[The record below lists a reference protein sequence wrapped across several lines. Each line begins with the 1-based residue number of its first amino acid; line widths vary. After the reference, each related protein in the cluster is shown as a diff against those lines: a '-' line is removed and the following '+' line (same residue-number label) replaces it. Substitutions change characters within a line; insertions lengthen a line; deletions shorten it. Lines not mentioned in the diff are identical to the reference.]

1 MKNKKYLLTII
12 ILGILLSLTVLCSTT
27 AAKKTAAPAPAANTE
42 TVPVTNDPAGYF
54 KDAGN
59 LNKITDIINIIQQR
73 FVGKKSPSKQELYE
87 AAMTGI
93 VNGLD
98 DPYSEYLTK
107 KDLESFTEDLDG
119 EYVGVGMSIDKRK
132 DAPLVVVSPF
142 IGSPA
147 AKAGIKIGDKII
159 KIDGKDI
166 LPLNANETVNMLKG
180 KQGTKVEVE
189 IVREGKK
196 DPFKVTLIRDNI
208 KLEMVESR
216 MLENK
221 IGYVSLL
228 KFGNHTGEEI
238 RKHVEDLQ
246 TQGMKGLIL
255 DLRSN
260 PGGSLKE
267 AQDISSLF
275 ITQDMVVYLKY
286 KNGQE
291 TKYNRTMKNL
301 GNFPM
306 IVLVNG
312 GSASASEIVTGA
324 LKDYKRATIIG
335 QKTFGKGIVQ
345 EVMPLNDGDALKLT
359 IAQYF
364 TPNGNYIHEK
374 GIEPDIKVDM
384 EEVLS
389 IKGYANDSE
398 EAKQNRMKE
407 IRTYLE
413 KEKGKEET
421 DKIISA
427 GDVQLQRAIEEMDK
441 KIK

>member
-1 MKNKKYLLTII
+1 MKNKKYVLLTTIMV
-12 ILGILLSLTVLCSTT
+12 ILLSLPVLCSTT
-27 AAKKTAAPAPAANTE
+27 AAKKTTAKTNNANQQQE
-42 TVPVTNDPAGYF
+42 AVSEPAGYF
-54 KDAGN
+54 KDSGN
-59 LNKITDIINIIQQR
+59 LNKITNIINIIQQK
-73 FVGKKSPSKQELYE
+73 FVGKKNPTKQELYE
-87 AAMTGI
+87 YAMTGI

-119 EYVGVGMSIDKRK
+119 EYVGVGMSIDKKK

-147 AKAGIKIGDKII
+147 AKAGIKIGDKVVKVDKTDII
-159 KIDGKDI
+159 
-166 LPLNANETVNMLKG
+166 PLNATETVNLLKG

-189 IVREGKK
+189 VVREGVKN
-196 DPFKVTLIRDNI
+196 PFTVAIIRDTI
-208 KLEMVESR
+208 KLEMVESK
-216 MLENK
+216 MLENQ

-228 KFGNHTGEEI
+228 KFGNHTGAELKKHIEE
-238 RKHVEDLQ
+238 LQ
-246 TQGMKGLIL
+246 AQGMKGLIL
-255 DLRSN
+255 DLRTN

-275 ITQDMVVYLKY
+275 INQDLVVYLKY

-291 TKYNRTMKNL
+291 TRYNRTMPNL
-301 GNFPM
+301 GNFPL

-324 LKDYKRATIIG
+324 IKDYKRGTIIG

-345 EVMPLNDGDALKLT
+345 EVMPLEGGDAIKLT
-359 IAQYF
+359 VAQYF

-384 EEVLS
+384 EEVLA
-389 IKGYANDSE
+389 IKGYANDGE
-398 EAKQNRMKE
+398 EARENRMKE

-421 DKIISA
+421 DKIIAA
-427 GDVQLQRAIEEMDK
+427 GDVQLKRAVEEMEK

>member
-1 MKNKKYLLTII
+1 MKNKKYVLLTAIMA
-12 ILGILLSLTVLCSTT
+12 ILLSLPILCSTA
-27 AAKKTAAPAPAANTE
+27 AAKKTDTKTDNTTQQQTAVSE
-42 TVPVTNDPAGYF
+42 PAGYF
-54 KDAGN
+54 KDSGN
-59 LNKITDIINIIQQR
+59 LNKITNMINIIQQK
-73 FVGKKSPSKQELYE
+73 FVGKKNPTKQELYE
-87 AAMTGI
+87 YAMTGM

-119 EYVGVGMSIDKRK
+119 EYVGVGMSIDKKK

-142 IGSPA
+142 VGSPA
-147 AKAGIKIGDKII
+147 AKAGMKIGDKVTKVDKTDII
-159 KIDGKDI
+159 
-166 LPLNANETVNMLKG
+166 PLNATETVNLLKG
-180 KQGTKVEVE
+180 KQGTKVDVEV
-189 IVREGKK
+189 VREGVKN
-196 DPFKVTLIRDNI
+196 PFTVTIIRDTI
-208 KLEMVESR
+208 KLEMVESK
-216 MLENK
+216 MLPDQ

-228 KFGNHTGEEI
+228 KFGNHTGAELK
-238 RKHVEDLQ
+238 KHIEQLQ
-246 TQGMKGLIL
+246 AQGMKGLIL

-275 ITQDMVVYLKY
+275 LTQDLVVYLKY

-291 TKYNRTMKNL
+291 TRYNRTMPSL
-301 GNFPM
+301 GNFPL
-306 IVLVNG
+306 IILVNG

-324 LKDYKRATIIG
+324 IKDYKRGTIIG

-345 EVMPLNDGDALKLT
+345 EVIPLEGGDAIKLT
-359 IAQYF
+359 VAQYF

-398 EAKQNRMKE
+398 EARENRMKE

-427 GDVQLQRAIEEMDK
+427 GDVQLKRATEEMEK

>member
-1 MKNKKYLLTII
+1 MKNKKYVLLTAIMA
-12 ILGILLSLTVLCSTT
+12 ILLSLPILCSTT
-27 AAKKTAAPAPAANTE
+27 AAKKTDTKTDNTTQQQTAVSE
-42 TVPVTNDPAGYF
+42 PAGYF
-54 KDAGN
+54 KDSGN
-59 LNKITDIINIIQQR
+59 LNKLTNMINIIQQK
-73 FVGKKSPSKQELYE
+73 FVGKKNPTKQELYE
-87 AAMTGI
+87 YAMTGL

-119 EYVGVGMSIDKRK
+119 EYVGVGMSIDKKK

-142 IGSPA
+142 VGSPA
-147 AKAGIKIGDKII
+147 AKAGMKIGDKVTKVDKTDII
-159 KIDGKDI
+159 
-166 LPLNANETVNMLKG
+166 PLNATETVNLLKG
-180 KQGTKVEVE
+180 KQGTKVDVEV
-189 IVREGKK
+189 VREGVKN
-196 DPFKVTLIRDNI
+196 PFTVTIIRDTI
-208 KLEMVESR
+208 KLEMVESK
-216 MLENK
+216 MLPDQ

-228 KFGNHTGEEI
+228 KFGNHTGAELK
-238 RKHVEDLQ
+238 KHIEQLQ
-246 TQGMKGLIL
+246 AQGMKGLIL

-275 ITQDMVVYLKY
+275 LTQDLVVYLKY

-291 TKYNRTMKNL
+291 TRYNRTMPSI
-301 GNFPM
+301 GNFPL
-306 IVLVNG
+306 IILVNG

-324 LKDYKRATIIG
+324 IKDYKRGTIIG

-345 EVMPLNDGDALKLT
+345 EVIPLEGGDAIKLT
-359 IAQYF
+359 VAQYF

-398 EAKQNRMKE
+398 EARENRMKE

-427 GDVQLQRAIEEMDK
+427 GDVQLKRATEEMEK

>member
-27 AAKKTAAPAPAANTE
+27 AAKKTAAPAPAPAPVE
-42 TVPVTNDPAGYF
+42 TPAVNDPAGYF

-107 KDLESFTEDLDG
+107 KDLENFTEDLDG

-216 MLENK
+216 MLESK

-267 AQDISSLF
+267 SQDISSLF
-275 ITQDMVVYLKY
+275 ITQDLVVYLKY

-427 GDVQLQRAIEEMDK
+427 GDVQLKRAIEEMDK

>member
-1 MKNKKYLLTII
+1 MKNKKYVLLTAIMA
-12 ILGILLSLTVLCSTT
+12 ILLSLPILCSTT
-27 AAKKTAAPAPAANTE
+27 AAKKTDTKTDNTTQQQTAVSE
-42 TVPVTNDPAGYF
+42 PAGYF
-54 KDAGN
+54 KDSGN
-59 LNKITDIINIIQQR
+59 LNKLTNMINIIQQK
-73 FVGKKSPSKQELYE
+73 FVGKKNPTKQELYE
-87 AAMTGI
+87 YAMTGL

-119 EYVGVGMSIDKRK
+119 EYVGVGMSIDKKK

-142 IGSPA
+142 VVSPA
-147 AKAGIKIGDKII
+147 AKAGMKIGDKVTKVDKTDII
-159 KIDGKDI
+159 
-166 LPLNANETVNMLKG
+166 PLNATETVNLLKG
-180 KQGTKVEVE
+180 KQGTKVDVEV
-189 IVREGKK
+189 VREGVKN
-196 DPFKVTLIRDNI
+196 PFTVTIIRDTI
-208 KLEMVESR
+208 KLEMVESK
-216 MLENK
+216 MLPDQ
-221 IGYVSLL
+221 IGYASLL
-228 KFGNHTGEEI
+228 KFGNHTGAELK
-238 RKHVEDLQ
+238 KHIEQLQ
-246 TQGMKGLIL
+246 AQGMKGLIL

-275 ITQDMVVYLKY
+275 LTQDLVVYLKY

-291 TKYNRTMKNL
+291 TRYNRTMPSL
-301 GNFPM
+301 GNFPL
-306 IVLVNG
+306 IILVNG

-324 LKDYKRATIIG
+324 IKDYKRGTIIG

-345 EVMPLNDGDALKLT
+345 EVIPLEGGDAIKLT
-359 IAQYF
+359 VAQYF

-398 EAKQNRMKE
+398 EARENRMKE

-427 GDVQLQRAIEEMDK
+427 GDVQLKRATEEMEK

>member
-1 MKNKKYLLTII
+1 MKNKKYVLLTAIMA
-12 ILGILLSLTVLCSTT
+12 ILLSLPILCSTT
-27 AAKKTAAPAPAANTE
+27 AAKKTDTKTDNTTQQQTAVSE
-42 TVPVTNDPAGYF
+42 PAGYF
-54 KDAGN
+54 KDSGN
-59 LNKITDIINIIQQR
+59 LNKLTNMINIIQQK
-73 FVGKKSPSKQELYE
+73 FVGKKNPTKQELYE
-87 AAMTGI
+87 YAMTGL

-119 EYVGVGMSIDKRK
+119 EYVGVGKSIDKKK

-142 IGSPA
+142 VGSPA
-147 AKAGIKIGDKII
+147 AKAGMKIGDKVTKVDKTDII
-159 KIDGKDI
+159 
-166 LPLNANETVNMLKG
+166 PLNATETVNLLKG
-180 KQGTKVEVE
+180 KQGTKVDVEV
-189 IVREGKK
+189 VREGVKN
-196 DPFKVTLIRDNI
+196 PFTVTIVRDTI
-208 KLEMVESR
+208 KLEMVESK
-216 MLENK
+216 MLQDQ

-228 KFGNHTGEEI
+228 KFGNHTGAELK
-238 RKHVEDLQ
+238 KHIEQLQ
-246 TQGMKGLIL
+246 AQGMKGLIL

-275 ITQDMVVYLKY
+275 ITQDLVVYLKY

-291 TKYNRTMKNL
+291 TRYNRTMPNL
-301 GNFPM
+301 GNFPL

-324 LKDYKRATIIG
+324 IKDYKRGTVIG

-345 EVMPLNDGDALKLT
+345 EVIPLEGGDAIKLT
-359 IAQYF
+359 VAQYF

-398 EAKQNRMKE
+398 EARQNRMKE

-427 GDVQLQRAIEEMDK
+427 GDVQLLRATEEMEK

>member
-1 MKNKKYLLTII
+1 
-12 ILGILLSLTVLCSTT
+12 
-27 AAKKTAAPAPAANTE
+27 
-42 TVPVTNDPAGYF
+42 
-54 KDAGN
+54 
-59 LNKITDIINIIQQR
+59 
-73 FVGKKSPSKQELYE
+73 
-87 AAMTGI
+87 
-93 VNGLD
+93 
-98 DPYSEYLTK
+98 
-107 KDLESFTEDLDG
+107 
-119 EYVGVGMSIDKRK
+119 MSIDKKK

-142 IGSPA
+142 VGSPA
-147 AKAGIKIGDKII
+147 AKAGMKIGDKVTKVDKTDII
-159 KIDGKDI
+159 
-166 LPLNANETVNMLKG
+166 PLNATETVNLLKG
-180 KQGTKVEVE
+180 KQGTKVDVEV
-189 IVREGKK
+189 VREGVKN
-196 DPFKVTLIRDNI
+196 PFTVTIIRDTI
-208 KLEMVESR
+208 KLEMVESK
-216 MLENK
+216 MLPDQ
-221 IGYVSLL
+221 IGYASLL
-228 KFGNHTGEEI
+228 KFGNHTGAELK
-238 RKHVEDLQ
+238 KHIEQLQ
-246 TQGMKGLIL
+246 AQGMKGLIL

-275 ITQDMVVYLKY
+275 LTQDLVVYLKY

-291 TKYNRTMKNL
+291 TRYNRTMPSL
-301 GNFPM
+301 GNFPL
-306 IVLVNG
+306 IILVNG

-324 LKDYKRATIIG
+324 IKDYKRGTIIG

-345 EVMPLNDGDALKLT
+345 EVIPLEGGDAIKLT
-359 IAQYF
+359 VAQYF

-398 EAKQNRMKE
+398 EARENRMKE

-427 GDVQLQRAIEEMDK
+427 GDVQLKRATEEMEK

>member
-1 MKNKKYLLTII
+1 MKNKKYVLLTAIMV
-12 ILGILLSLTVLCSTT
+12 ILLSLPILCSTT
-27 AAKKTAAPAPAANTE
+27 AAKKTDNKTDNTNQQQTAVSE
-42 TVPVTNDPAGYF
+42 PAGYF
-54 KDAGN
+54 KDSGN
-59 LNKITDIINIIQQR
+59 LNKLTNMINIIQQK
-73 FVGKKSPSKQELYE
+73 FVGKKNPTKQELYE
-87 AAMTGI
+87 YAMTGL

-119 EYVGVGMSIDKRK
+119 EYVGVGMSIDKKK

-142 IGSPA
+142 VGSPA
-147 AKAGIKIGDKII
+147 AKAGMKIGDKVTKVDKTDII
-159 KIDGKDI
+159 
-166 LPLNANETVNMLKG
+166 PLNATETVNLLKG
-180 KQGTKVEVE
+180 KQGTKVDVEV
-189 IVREGKK
+189 VREGVKN
-196 DPFKVTLIRDNI
+196 PFTVTIIRDTI
-208 KLEMVESR
+208 KLEMVESK
-216 MLENK
+216 MLPDQ
-221 IGYVSLL
+221 IGYASLL
-228 KFGNHTGEEI
+228 KFGNHTGAELK
-238 RKHVEDLQ
+238 KHIEQLQ
-246 TQGMKGLIL
+246 AQGMKGLIL

-275 ITQDMVVYLKY
+275 LTQDLVVYLKY

-291 TKYNRTMKNL
+291 TRYNRTMPSL
-301 GNFPM
+301 GNFPL
-306 IVLVNG
+306 IILVNG

-324 LKDYKRATIIG
+324 IKDYKRGTIIG

-345 EVMPLNDGDALKLT
+345 EVIPLEGGDAIKLT
-359 IAQYF
+359 VAQYF

-398 EAKQNRMKE
+398 EARENRMKE

-427 GDVQLQRAIEEMDK
+427 GDVQLKRATEEMEK

>member
-1 MKNKKYLLTII
+1 MKNKKYVLLTAIMA
-12 ILGILLSLTVLCSTT
+12 ILLSLPILCSTT
-27 AAKKTAAPAPAANTE
+27 AAKKTDTKTDNTTQQQTAVSE
-42 TVPVTNDPAGYF
+42 PAGYF
-54 KDAGN
+54 KDSGN
-59 LNKITDIINIIQQR
+59 LNKLTNMINIIQQK
-73 FVGKKSPSKQELYE
+73 FVGKKNPTKQELYE
-87 AAMTGI
+87 YAMTGL

-119 EYVGVGMSIDKRK
+119 EYVGVGMSIDKKK

-142 IGSPA
+142 VGSPA
-147 AKAGIKIGDKII
+147 AKAGMKIGDKVTKVDKTDII
-159 KIDGKDI
+159 
-166 LPLNANETVNMLKG
+166 PLNATETVNLLKG
-180 KQGTKVEVE
+180 KQGTKVDVEV
-189 IVREGKK
+189 VREGVKN
-196 DPFKVTLIRDNI
+196 PFTVTIIRDTI
-208 KLEMVESR
+208 KLEMVESK
-216 MLENK
+216 MLPDQ

-228 KFGNHTGEEI
+228 KFGNHTGAELK
-238 RKHVEDLQ
+238 KHIEQLQ
-246 TQGMKGLIL
+246 AQGMKGLIL

-275 ITQDMVVYLKY
+275 LTQDLVVYLKY

-291 TKYNRTMKNL
+291 TRYNRTMPSL
-301 GNFPM
+301 GNFPL
-306 IVLVNG
+306 IILVNG

-324 LKDYKRATIIG
+324 IKDYKRGTIIG

-345 EVMPLNDGDALKLT
+345 EVIPLEGGDAIKLT
-359 IAQYF
+359 VAQYF

-398 EAKQNRMKE
+398 EARQNRMKE

-427 GDVQLQRAIEEMDK
+427 GDVQLKRATEEMEK

>member
-107 KDLESFTEDLDG
+107 KDFESFTEDLDG

-132 DAPLVVVSPF
+132 DALLVVVSSF
-142 IGSPA
+142 VGSLA

>member
-1 MKNKKYLLTII
+1 MKNKKYVLLTAIMV
-12 ILGILLSLTVLCSTT
+12 ILLSLPILCSTT
-27 AAKKTAAPAPAANTE
+27 AAKKTTAKTDNTTQQQT
-42 TVPVTNDPAGYF
+42 TVSEPAGYF
-54 KDAGN
+54 KDSAN
-59 LNKITDIINIIQQR
+59 LNKITNIINIVQQK
-73 FVGKKSPSKQELYE
+73 FVGKKNPTKQELYE
-87 AAMTGI
+87 YAMAGI

-107 KDLESFTEDLDG
+107 KDLETFTEDLDG
-119 EYVGVGMSIDKRK
+119 EYVGVGMSIDKKK

-142 IGSPA
+142 VGSPA
-147 AKAGIKIGDKII
+147 AKAGIKIGDKVVKVDKTDII
-159 KIDGKDI
+159 
-166 LPLNANETVNMLKG
+166 PLNATETVNLLKG

-189 IVREGKK
+189 VIREGVKN
-196 DPFKVTLIRDNI
+196 PFTVAITRDTI
-208 KLEMVESR
+208 KLEMVESK
-216 MLENK
+216 MLQDQ
-221 IGYVSLL
+221 IGYLSLL
-228 KFGNHTGEEI
+228 KFGNHTGAELK
-238 RKHVEDLQ
+238 KHMEQLQ
-246 TQGMKGLIL
+246 AQGMKGLIL

-275 ITQDMVVYLKY
+275 INQDLVVYLKY

-291 TKYNRTMKNL
+291 TRYNRTMPNL
-301 GNFPM
+301 GNFPL

-324 LKDYKRATIIG
+324 IKDYKRGTIIG

-345 EVMPLNDGDALKLT
+345 EVMPLEGGDAIKLT
-359 IAQYF
+359 VAQYF

-398 EAKQNRMKE
+398 EARQNRMKE

-421 DKIISA
+421 DKIIEA
-427 GDVQLQRAIEEMDK
+427 GDVQLKRAIEEMEK

>member
-1 MKNKKYLLTII
+1 MKNKKYVLLTAIMA
-12 ILGILLSLTVLCSTT
+12 ILLSLPILCSTT
-27 AAKKTAAPAPAANTE
+27 AAKKTDTKTDNTTQQQTAVSE
-42 TVPVTNDPAGYF
+42 PAGYF
-54 KDAGN
+54 KDSGN
-59 LNKITDIINIIQQR
+59 LNKLTNMINIIQQK
-73 FVGKKSPSKQELYE
+73 FVGKKNPTKQELYE
-87 AAMTGI
+87 YAMTGL

-119 EYVGVGMSIDKRK
+119 EYVGVGMSIDKKK

-142 IGSPA
+142 VGSPA
-147 AKAGIKIGDKII
+147 AKAGMKIGDKVTKVDKTDII
-159 KIDGKDI
+159 
-166 LPLNANETVNMLKG
+166 PLNATETVNLLKG
-180 KQGTKVEVE
+180 KQGTKVDVEV
-189 IVREGKK
+189 VREGVKN
-196 DPFKVTLIRDNI
+196 PFTVTIIRDTI
-208 KLEMVESR
+208 KLEMVESK
-216 MLENK
+216 MLPDQ

-228 KFGNHTGEEI
+228 KFGNHTGAELK
-238 RKHVEDLQ
+238 KHIEQLQ
-246 TQGMKGLIL
+246 AQGMKGLIL

-275 ITQDMVVYLKY
+275 LTQDLVVYLKY

-291 TKYNRTMKNL
+291 TRYNRTMPSL
-301 GNFPM
+301 GNFPL
-306 IVLVNG
+306 IILVNG

-324 LKDYKRATIIG
+324 IKDYKRGTIIG

-345 EVMPLNDGDALKLT
+345 EVIPLEGGDAIKLT
-359 IAQYF
+359 VAQYF

-398 EAKQNRMKE
+398 EARENRMKE
-407 IRTYLE
+407 IRKYLE
-413 KEKGKEET
+413 KEIGKEET

-427 GDVQLQRAIEEMDK
+427 GDVQLKRATEEMEK

>member
-1 MKNKKYLLTII
+1 MKNKKYLFTII
-12 ILGILLSLTVLCSTT
+12 ILGILLSLTVFCSV
-27 AAKKTAAPAPAANTE
+27 AAKKTATPAPVTPAAE
-42 TVPVTNDPAGYF
+42 VTNDPAGYF

-73 FVGKKSPSKQELYE
+73 FVGKKNPTKQELYE

-132 DAPLVVVSPF
+132 DAPLIVISPF
-142 IGSPA
+142 VGSPA

-159 KIDGKDI
+159 KIDNKDI
-166 LPLNANETVNMLKG
+166 IPLNATETVNMLKG

-189 IVREGKK
+189 IIREGKK
-196 DPFKVTLIRDNI
+196 DPLKVTLIRDNI

-216 MLENK
+216 MLPDK

-228 KFGNHTGEEI
+228 KFGNHTGEEL
-238 RKHVEDLQ
+238 RKHIVDLQ
-246 TQGMKGLIL
+246 AQGMKGLIL

-267 AQDISSLF
+267 SQDISSLF
-275 ITQDMVVYLKY
+275 ITQDLVVYLKY

-291 TKYNRTMKNL
+291 TRYNRTLKNL
-301 GNFPM
+301 GDFPL

-407 IRTYLE
+407 IGTYLE
-413 KEKGKEET
+413 KEKGKEEA
-421 DKIISA
+421 DKIIAA
-427 GDVQLQRAIEEMDK
+427 GDVQLKRAVEEMEK

>member
-1 MKNKKYLLTII
+1 MKNKKYVLLTAIMA
-12 ILGILLSLTVLCSTT
+12 ILLSLPILCSTT
-27 AAKKTAAPAPAANTE
+27 AAKKTDTKTDNTTQQQTAVSE
-42 TVPVTNDPAGYF
+42 PAGYF
-54 KDAGN
+54 KDSGN
-59 LNKITDIINIIQQR
+59 LNKITNMINIIQQK
-73 FVGKKSPSKQELYE
+73 FVGKKNPTKQELYE
-87 AAMTGI
+87 YAMTGL

-119 EYVGVGMSIDKRK
+119 EYVGVGMSIDKKK

-142 IGSPA
+142 VGSPA
-147 AKAGIKIGDKII
+147 AKAGMKIGDKVTKVDKTDII
-159 KIDGKDI
+159 
-166 LPLNANETVNMLKG
+166 PLNATETVNLLKG
-180 KQGTKVEVE
+180 KQGTKVDVEV
-189 IVREGKK
+189 VREGVKN
-196 DPFKVTLIRDNI
+196 PFTVTIIRDTI
-208 KLEMVESR
+208 KLEMVESK
-216 MLENK
+216 MLPDQ

-228 KFGNHTGEEI
+228 KFGNHTGAELK
-238 RKHVEDLQ
+238 KHIEQLQ
-246 TQGMKGLIL
+246 AQGMKGLIL

-275 ITQDMVVYLKY
+275 LTQDLVVYLKY

-291 TKYNRTMKNL
+291 TRYNRTMPSL
-301 GNFPM
+301 GNFPL
-306 IVLVNG
+306 IILVNG

-324 LKDYKRATIIG
+324 IKDYKRGTIIG

-345 EVMPLNDGDALKLT
+345 EVIPLEAGDAIKLT
-359 IAQYF
+359 VAQYF

-398 EAKQNRMKE
+398 EARQNRMKE

-427 GDVQLQRAIEEMDK
+427 GDVQLKRATEEMEK

>member
-427 GDVQLQRAIEEMDK
+427 GDVQLKRAIEEMDK

>member
-1 MKNKKYLLTII
+1 MKNKKYVLLTAIMA
-12 ILGILLSLTVLCSTT
+12 ILLSLPILCSTT
-27 AAKKTAAPAPAANTE
+27 AAKKTDTKTDNTTQQQTAVSE
-42 TVPVTNDPAGYF
+42 PAGYF
-54 KDAGN
+54 KDSGN
-59 LNKITDIINIIQQR
+59 LNKLTNMINIIQQK
-73 FVGKKSPSKQELYE
+73 FVGKKNPTKQELYE
-87 AAMTGI
+87 YAMTGL

-119 EYVGVGMSIDKRK
+119 EYVGVGMSIDKKK

-142 IGSPA
+142 VGSPA
-147 AKAGIKIGDKII
+147 AKAGMKIGDKVTKVDKTDII
-159 KIDGKDI
+159 
-166 LPLNANETVNMLKG
+166 PLNATETVNLLKG
-180 KQGTKVEVE
+180 KQGTKVDVEV
-189 IVREGKK
+189 VREGVKN
-196 DPFKVTLIRDNI
+196 PFTVTIIRDTI
-208 KLEMVESR
+208 KLEMVESK
-216 MLENK
+216 MLPDQ

-228 KFGNHTGEEI
+228 KFGNHTGAELK
-238 RKHVEDLQ
+238 KHIEQLQ
-246 TQGMKGLIL
+246 AQGMKGLIL

-275 ITQDMVVYLKY
+275 LTQDLVVYLKY

-291 TKYNRTMKNL
+291 TRYNRTMPSL
-301 GNFPM
+301 GNFPL
-306 IVLVNG
+306 IILVNG

-324 LKDYKRATIIG
+324 IKDYKRGTIIG

-345 EVMPLNDGDALKLT
+345 EVIPLEAGDAIKLT
-359 IAQYF
+359 VAQYF

-398 EAKQNRMKE
+398 EARQNRMKE

-427 GDVQLQRAIEEMDK
+427 GDVQLKRATEEMEK

>member
-1 MKNKKYLLTII
+1 MKNKKYVLLTAIMA
-12 ILGILLSLTVLCSTT
+12 ILLSLPILCSTT
-27 AAKKTAAPAPAANTE
+27 AAKKTDTKTDNTTQQQTAVSE
-42 TVPVTNDPAGYF
+42 PAGYF
-54 KDAGN
+54 KDSGN
-59 LNKITDIINIIQQR
+59 LNKLTNMINIIQQK
-73 FVGKKSPSKQELYE
+73 FVGKKNPTKQELYE
-87 AAMTGI
+87 YAMTGL

-119 EYVGVGMSIDKRK
+119 EYVGVGMSIDKKK

-142 IGSPA
+142 VGSPA
-147 AKAGIKIGDKII
+147 AKAGMKIGDKVTKVDKTDII
-159 KIDGKDI
+159 
-166 LPLNANETVNMLKG
+166 PLNATETVNLLKG
-180 KQGTKVEVE
+180 KQGTKVDVEV
-189 IVREGKK
+189 VREGVKN
-196 DPFKVTLIRDNI
+196 PFTVTIIRDTI
-208 KLEMVESR
+208 KLEMVESK
-216 MLENK
+216 MLQNQ

-228 KFGNHTGEEI
+228 KFGNHTGAELK
-238 RKHVEDLQ
+238 KHIEQLQ
-246 TQGMKGLIL
+246 AQGMKGLIL

-275 ITQDMVVYLKY
+275 ITQDLVVYLKY

-291 TKYNRTMKNL
+291 TRYNRTMPSL
-301 GNFPM
+301 GNFPL
-306 IVLVNG
+306 IILVNG

-324 LKDYKRATIIG
+324 IKDYKRGTVIG

-345 EVMPLNDGDALKLT
+345 EVIPLEAGDAIKLT
-359 IAQYF
+359 VAQYF

-398 EAKQNRMKE
+398 EARQNRMKE

-427 GDVQLQRAIEEMDK
+427 GDVQLKRATEEMEK

>member
-1 MKNKKYLLTII
+1 MKNKKYVLLTAIMV
-12 ILGILLSLTVLCSTT
+12 ILLSLPILCSTT
-27 AAKKTAAPAPAANTE
+27 AAKKTDNKTDNTNQQQTAVSE
-42 TVPVTNDPAGYF
+42 PAGYF
-54 KDAGN
+54 KDSGN
-59 LNKITDIINIIQQR
+59 LNKITNMINIIQQK
-73 FVGKKSPSKQELYE
+73 FVGKKNPTKQELYE
-87 AAMTGI
+87 YAMTGM

-119 EYVGVGMSIDKRK
+119 EYVGVGMSIDKKK

-147 AKAGIKIGDKII
+147 AKAGIKIGDKVI
-159 KIDGKDI
+159 KVDKTDI
-166 LPLNANETVNMLKG
+166 LPLNATETVNLLKG

-189 IVREGKK
+189 VVREGVKN
-196 DPFKVTLIRDNI
+196 PFMVTIVRDTI
-208 KLEMVESR
+208 KLEMVESK
-216 MLENK
+216 MLQDQ

-228 KFGNHTGEEI
+228 KFGNHTGAELN
-238 RKHVEDLQ
+238 KHIEQLQ
-246 TQGMKGLIL
+246 AQGMKGLIL

-275 ITQDMVVYLKY
+275 ITQDLVVYLKY

-291 TKYNRTMKNL
+291 TRYNRTMPSL
-301 GNFPM
+301 GNFPL
-306 IVLVNG
+306 IILVNG

-324 LKDYKRATIIG
+324 IKDYKRGTIIG

-345 EVMPLNDGDALKLT
+345 EVIPLEGGDAIKLT
-359 IAQYF
+359 VAQYF

-398 EAKQNRMKE
+398 EARQNRMKE

-421 DKIISA
+421 DKIIAA
-427 GDVQLQRAIEEMDK
+427 GDVQLKRAVEEMEK

>member
-1 MKNKKYLLTII
+1 MKNKKYLFTII
-12 ILGILLSLTVLCSTT
+12 ILGILLSLTVFCSV
-27 AAKKTAAPAPAANTE
+27 AAKKTAVPAPVTPAAE
-42 TVPVTNDPAGYF
+42 VTNDPAGYF

-73 FVGKKSPSKQELYE
+73 FVGKKNPTKQELYE

-132 DAPLVVVSPF
+132 DAPLVVISPF
-142 IGSPA
+142 VGSPA

-159 KIDGKDI
+159 KIDNKDI
-166 LPLNANETVNMLKG
+166 IPLNATETVNMLKG

-196 DPFKVTLIRDNI
+196 DPLKVTLIRDNI

-216 MLENK
+216 MLPDK

-228 KFGNHTGEEI
+228 KFGNHTGEEL
-238 RKHVEDLQ
+238 RKHIVDLQ
-246 TQGMKGLIL
+246 AQGMKGLIL

-267 AQDISSLF
+267 SQDISSLF
-275 ITQDMVVYLKY
+275 ITQDLVVYLKY

-291 TKYNRTMKNL
+291 TRYNRTLKNL
-301 GNFPM
+301 GDFPL

-407 IRTYLE
+407 IGTYLE
-413 KEKGKEET
+413 KEKGKEEA
-421 DKIISA
+421 DKIIAA
-427 GDVQLQRAIEEMDK
+427 GDVQLKRAVEEMEK

>member
-1 MKNKKYLLTII
+1 MKNKKYVLLTAIMA
-12 ILGILLSLTVLCSTT
+12 ILLSLPILCSTT
-27 AAKKTAAPAPAANTE
+27 AAKKTDTKTDNTTQQQTAVSE
-42 TVPVTNDPAGYF
+42 PAGYF
-54 KDAGN
+54 KDSGN
-59 LNKITDIINIIQQR
+59 LNKLTNMINIIQQK
-73 FVGKKSPSKQELYE
+73 FVGKKNPTKQELYE
-87 AAMTGI
+87 YAMTGL

-119 EYVGVGMSIDKRK
+119 EYVGVGMSIDKKK

-142 IGSPA
+142 VGSPA
-147 AKAGIKIGDKII
+147 AKAGMKIGDKVTKVDKTDII
-159 KIDGKDI
+159 
-166 LPLNANETVNMLKG
+166 PLNATETVNLLKG
-180 KQGTKVEVE
+180 KQGTKVDVEV
-189 IVREGKK
+189 VREGVKN
-196 DPFKVTLIRDNI
+196 PFTVTIIRDTI
-208 KLEMVESR
+208 KLEMVESK
-216 MLENK
+216 MLPDQ
-221 IGYVSLL
+221 IVYVSLL
-228 KFGNHTGEEI
+228 KFGNHTGAELK
-238 RKHVEDLQ
+238 KHIEQLQ
-246 TQGMKGLIL
+246 AQGMKGLIL

-275 ITQDMVVYLKY
+275 ITQDLVVYLKY

-291 TKYNRTMKNL
+291 TRYNRTMPSL
-301 GNFPM
+301 GNFPL
-306 IVLVNG
+306 IILVNG

-324 LKDYKRATIIG
+324 IKDYKRGTIIG

-345 EVMPLNDGDALKLT
+345 EVIPLEGGDAIKLT
-359 IAQYF
+359 VAQYF

-398 EAKQNRMKE
+398 EARENRMKE

-427 GDVQLQRAIEEMDK
+427 GDVQLKRATEEMEK

>member
-1 MKNKKYLLTII
+1 MKNKKYVLLTAIMA
-12 ILGILLSLTVLCSTT
+12 ILLSLPILCSTT
-27 AAKKTAAPAPAANTE
+27 AAKKTDTKTDNTTQQQTAVSE
-42 TVPVTNDPAGYF
+42 PAGYF
-54 KDAGN
+54 KDSGN
-59 LNKITDIINIIQQR
+59 LNKLTNMINIIQQK
-73 FVGKKSPSKQELYE
+73 FVGKKNPTKQELYE
-87 AAMTGI
+87 YAMTGL

-119 EYVGVGMSIDKRK
+119 EYVGVGMSIDKKK

-142 IGSPA
+142 VGSPA
-147 AKAGIKIGDKII
+147 AKAGMKIGDKVTKVDKTDII
-159 KIDGKDI
+159 
-166 LPLNANETVNMLKG
+166 PLNATETVNLLKG
-180 KQGTKVEVE
+180 KQGTKVDVEV
-189 IVREGKK
+189 VREGVKN
-196 DPFKVTLIRDNI
+196 PFTVTIIRDTI
-208 KLEMVESR
+208 KLEMVESK
-216 MLENK
+216 MLPDQ
-221 IGYVSLL
+221 IGYASLL
-228 KFGNHTGEEI
+228 KFGNHTGAELK
-238 RKHVEDLQ
+238 KHIEQLQ
-246 TQGMKGLIL
+246 AQGMKGLIL

-275 ITQDMVVYLKY
+275 LTQDLVVYLKY

-291 TKYNRTMKNL
+291 TRYNRTMPSL
-301 GNFPM
+301 GNFPL
-306 IVLVNG
+306 IILVNG

-324 LKDYKRATIIG
+324 IKDYKRGTIIG

-345 EVMPLNDGDALKLT
+345 EVIPLEGGDAIKLT
-359 IAQYF
+359 VAQYF

-398 EAKQNRMKE
+398 EARENRMKE

-427 GDVQLQRAIEEMDK
+427 GDVQLKRATEEMEK

>member
-1 MKNKKYLLTII
+1 MKNKKYVLLTAIMA
-12 ILGILLSLTVLCSTT
+12 ILLSLPILCSTT
-27 AAKKTAAPAPAANTE
+27 AAKKTDTKTDNTTQQQTAVSE
-42 TVPVTNDPAGYF
+42 PAGYF
-54 KDAGN
+54 KDSGN
-59 LNKITDIINIIQQR
+59 LNKLTNMINIIQQK
-73 FVGKKSPSKQELYE
+73 FVGKKNPTKQELYE
-87 AAMTGI
+87 YAMTGL

-119 EYVGVGMSIDKRK
+119 EYVGVGMSIDKKK

-142 IGSPA
+142 VGSPA
-147 AKAGIKIGDKII
+147 AKAGMKIGDKVTKVDKTDII
-159 KIDGKDI
+159 
-166 LPLNANETVNMLKG
+166 PLNATETVNLLKG
-180 KQGTKVEVE
+180 KQEQKVDVEV
-189 IVREGKK
+189 VREGVKN
-196 DPFKVTLIRDNI
+196 PFTVTIIRDTI
-208 KLEMVESR
+208 KLEMVESK
-216 MLENK
+216 MLPDQ

-228 KFGNHTGEEI
+228 KFGNHTGAELK
-238 RKHVEDLQ
+238 KHIEQLQ
-246 TQGMKGLIL
+246 AQGMKGLIL

-275 ITQDMVVYLKY
+275 LTQDLVVYLKY

-291 TKYNRTMKNL
+291 TRYNRTMPSL
-301 GNFPM
+301 GNFPL
-306 IVLVNG
+306 IILVNG

-324 LKDYKRATIIG
+324 IKDYKRGTIIG

-345 EVMPLNDGDALKLT
+345 EVIPLEGGDAIKLT
-359 IAQYF
+359 VAQYF

-398 EAKQNRMKE
+398 EARENRMKE

-427 GDVQLQRAIEEMDK
+427 GDVQLKRATEEMEK

>member
-1 MKNKKYLLTII
+1 MKNKKYVLLTAIMA
-12 ILGILLSLTVLCSTT
+12 ILLSLPILCSTT
-27 AAKKTAAPAPAANTE
+27 AAKKTDTKTDNTTQQQTAVSE
-42 TVPVTNDPAGYF
+42 PAGYF
-54 KDAGN
+54 KDSGN
-59 LNKITDIINIIQQR
+59 LNKLTNMINIIQQK
-73 FVGKKSPSKQELYE
+73 FVGKKNPTKQELYE
-87 AAMTGI
+87 YAMTGL

-119 EYVGVGMSIDKRK
+119 EYVGVGMSIDKKK

-142 IGSPA
+142 VGSPA
-147 AKAGIKIGDKII
+147 AKAGMKIGDKVTKVDKTDII
-159 KIDGKDI
+159 
-166 LPLNANETVNMLKG
+166 PLNATETVNLLKG
-180 KQGTKVEVE
+180 KQGTKVDVEV
-189 IVREGKK
+189 VREGVKN
-196 DPFKVTLIRDNI
+196 PFTVTIIRDTI
-208 KLEMVESR
+208 KLEMVESK
-216 MLENK
+216 MLPDQ

-228 KFGNHTGEEI
+228 KFGNHTGAELK
-238 RKHVEDLQ
+238 KHIEQLQ
-246 TQGMKGLIL
+246 AQGMKGLIL

-275 ITQDMVVYLKY
+275 LTQDLVVYLKY

-291 TKYNRTMKNL
+291 TRYNRTMPSL
-301 GNFPM
+301 GNFPL
-306 IVLVNG
+306 IILVNG

-324 LKDYKRATIIG
+324 IKDYKRGTIIG

-345 EVMPLNDGDALKLT
+345 EVIPLEGGDAIKLT
-359 IAQYF
+359 VAQYF

-398 EAKQNRMKE
+398 EARENRMKE

-421 DKIISA
+421 DRIISA
-427 GDVQLQRAIEEMDK
+427 GDVQLKRATEEMEK

>member
-1 MKNKKYLLTII
+1 MKNKKYVLLTAIMA
-12 ILGILLSLTVLCSTT
+12 ILLSLPILCSTT
-27 AAKKTAAPAPAANTE
+27 AAKKTDTKTDNTTQQQTAVSE
-42 TVPVTNDPAGYF
+42 PAGYF
-54 KDAGN
+54 KDSGN
-59 LNKITDIINIIQQR
+59 LNKLTNMINIIQQK
-73 FVGKKSPSKQELYE
+73 FVGKKNPTKQELYE
-87 AAMTGI
+87 YAMTGL

-119 EYVGVGMSIDKRK
+119 EYVGVGMSIDKKK

-142 IGSPA
+142 VGSPA
-147 AKAGIKIGDKII
+147 AKAGMKIGDKVTKVDKTDII
-159 KIDGKDI
+159 
-166 LPLNANETVNMLKG
+166 PLNATETVNLLKG
-180 KQGTKVEVE
+180 KQGTKVDVEV
-189 IVREGKK
+189 VREGVKN
-196 DPFKVTLIRDNI
+196 PFTVTIIRDTI
-208 KLEMVESR
+208 KLEMVESK
-216 MLENK
+216 MLQNQ

-228 KFGNHTGEEI
+228 KFGNHTGAELK
-238 RKHVEDLQ
+238 KHIEQLQ
-246 TQGMKGLIL
+246 AQGMKGLIL

-275 ITQDMVVYLKY
+275 LTQDLVVYLKY

-291 TKYNRTMKNL
+291 TRYNRTMPSL
-301 GNFPM
+301 GNFPL
-306 IVLVNG
+306 IILVNG

-324 LKDYKRATIIG
+324 IKDYKRGTIIG

-345 EVMPLNDGDALKLT
+345 EVIPLEGGDAIKLT
-359 IAQYF
+359 VAQYF

-398 EAKQNRMKE
+398 EARENRMKE

-427 GDVQLQRAIEEMDK
+427 GDVQLKRATEEMEK

>member
-1 MKNKKYLLTII
+1 MKNKKYVLLTTIMV
-12 ILGILLSLTVLCSTT
+12 ILLSLPILCSTT
-27 AAKKTAAPAPAANTE
+27 AAKKTTAKTDNTTQQQT
-42 TVPVTNDPAGYF
+42 TVSEPAGYF
-54 KDAGN
+54 KDSAN
-59 LNKITDIINIIQQR
+59 LNKITNIINIVQQK
-73 FVGKKSPSKQELYE
+73 FVGKKNPTKQELYE
-87 AAMTGI
+87 YAMAGI

-107 KDLESFTEDLDG
+107 KDLETFTEDLDG
-119 EYVGVGMSIDKRK
+119 EYVGVGMSIDKKK

-142 IGSPA
+142 VGSPA
-147 AKAGIKIGDKII
+147 AKAGIKIGDKVVKVDKTDII
-159 KIDGKDI
+159 
-166 LPLNANETVNMLKG
+166 PLNATETVNLLKG

-189 IVREGKK
+189 VIREGVKN
-196 DPFKVTLIRDNI
+196 PFTVAITRDTI
-208 KLEMVESR
+208 KLEMVESK
-216 MLENK
+216 MLQDQ
-221 IGYVSLL
+221 IGYLSLL
-228 KFGNHTGEEI
+228 KFGNHTGAELK
-238 RKHVEDLQ
+238 KHMEQLQ
-246 TQGMKGLIL
+246 AQGMKGLIL

-275 ITQDMVVYLKY
+275 INQDLVVYLKY

-291 TKYNRTMKNL
+291 TKYNRTMPNL
-301 GNFPM
+301 GNFPL

-324 LKDYKRATIIG
+324 IKDYKRGTIIG

-345 EVMPLNDGDALKLT
+345 EVMPLEGGDAIKLT
-359 IAQYF
+359 VAQYF

-398 EAKQNRMKE
+398 EARQNRMKE

-421 DKIISA
+421 DKIIEA
-427 GDVQLQRAIEEMDK
+427 GDVQLKRAIEEMEK

>member
-27 AAKKTAAPAPAANTE
+27 AAKKTAAPAPAPAPVE
-42 TVPVTNDPAGYF
+42 TPAVNDPAGYF

-107 KDLESFTEDLDG
+107 KDLENFTEDLDG

-267 AQDISSLF
+267 SQDISSLF
-275 ITQDMVVYLKY
+275 ITQDLVVYLKY

-427 GDVQLQRAIEEMDK
+427 GDVQLKRAIEEMDK

>member
-1 MKNKKYLLTII
+1 MKNKNYLLTII

-142 IGSPA
+142 VGSPA

>member
-1 MKNKKYLLTII
+1 MKNKKYVLLTTIMA
-12 ILGILLSLTVLCSTT
+12 ILLSLPILCSTT
-27 AAKKTAAPAPAANTE
+27 AAKKTDTKTDNTTQQQTAVSE
-42 TVPVTNDPAGYF
+42 PAGYF
-54 KDAGN
+54 KDSGN
-59 LNKITDIINIIQQR
+59 LNKLTNMINIIQQK
-73 FVGKKSPSKQELYE
+73 FVGKKNPTKQELYE
-87 AAMTGI
+87 YAMTGL

-119 EYVGVGMSIDKRK
+119 EYVGVGMSIDKKK

-142 IGSPA
+142 VGSPA
-147 AKAGIKIGDKII
+147 AKAGMKIGDKVTKVDKTDII
-159 KIDGKDI
+159 
-166 LPLNANETVNMLKG
+166 PLNATETVNLLKG
-180 KQGTKVEVE
+180 KQGTKVDVEV
-189 IVREGKK
+189 VREGVKN
-196 DPFKVTLIRDNI
+196 PFTVTIIRDTI
-208 KLEMVESR
+208 KLEMVESK
-216 MLENK
+216 MLPDQ

-228 KFGNHTGEEI
+228 KFGNHTGAELK
-238 RKHVEDLQ
+238 KHIEQLQ
-246 TQGMKGLIL
+246 AQGMKGLIL

-275 ITQDMVVYLKY
+275 LTQDLVVYLKY

-291 TKYNRTMKNL
+291 TRYNRTMPSL
-301 GNFPM
+301 GNFPL
-306 IVLVNG
+306 IILVNG

-324 LKDYKRATIIG
+324 IKDYKRGTIIG

-345 EVMPLNDGDALKLT
+345 EVIPLEGGDAIKLT
-359 IAQYF
+359 VAQYF

-398 EAKQNRMKE
+398 EARENRMKE

-427 GDVQLQRAIEEMDK
+427 GDVQLKRATEEMEK

>member
-142 IGSPA
+142 VGSPA

-413 KEKGKEET
+413 KEKGKEKT

>member
-1 MKNKKYLLTII
+1 MKNKKYVLLTAIMA
-12 ILGILLSLTVLCSTT
+12 ILLSLPILCSTA
-27 AAKKTAAPAPAANTE
+27 AAKKTDTKTDNTTQQQTAVSE
-42 TVPVTNDPAGYF
+42 PAGYF
-54 KDAGN
+54 KDSGN
-59 LNKITDIINIIQQR
+59 LNKITNMINIIQQK
-73 FVGKKSPSKQELYE
+73 FVGKKNPTKQELYE
-87 AAMTGI
+87 YAMTGM

-119 EYVGVGMSIDKRK
+119 EYVGVGMSIDKKK

-142 IGSPA
+142 VGSPA
-147 AKAGIKIGDKII
+147 AKAGMKIGDKVTKVDKTDII
-159 KIDGKDI
+159 
-166 LPLNANETVNMLKG
+166 PLNATETVNLLKG
-180 KQGTKVEVE
+180 KQGTKVDVEV
-189 IVREGKK
+189 VREGVKN
-196 DPFKVTLIRDNI
+196 PFTVTIIRDTI
-208 KLEMVESR
+208 KLEMVESK
-216 MLENK
+216 MLPDQ

-228 KFGNHTGEEI
+228 KFGNHTGAELK
-238 RKHVEDLQ
+238 KHIEQLQ
-246 TQGMKGLIL
+246 AQGMKGLIL

-275 ITQDMVVYLKY
+275 LTQDLVVYLKY

-291 TKYNRTMKNL
+291 TRYNRTMPNL
-301 GNFPM
+301 GNFPL
-306 IVLVNG
+306 IILVNG

-324 LKDYKRATIIG
+324 IKDYKRGTVIG

-345 EVMPLNDGDALKLT
+345 EVIPLEAGDAIKLT
-359 IAQYF
+359 VAQYF

-398 EAKQNRMKE
+398 EARQNRMKE

-427 GDVQLQRAIEEMDK
+427 GDVQLKRATEEMEK

>member
-1 MKNKKYLLTII
+1 MKNKKYVLLTAIMA
-12 ILGILLSLTVLCSTT
+12 ILLSLPILCSTT
-27 AAKKTAAPAPAANTE
+27 AAKKTDTKTNNTTQQQTAVSE
-42 TVPVTNDPAGYF
+42 PAGYF
-54 KDAGN
+54 KDSGN
-59 LNKITDIINIIQQR
+59 LNKLTNIINIIQQK
-73 FVGKKSPSKQELYE
+73 FVGKKNPTKQELYE
-87 AAMTGI
+87 YAMSGL

-119 EYVGVGMSIDKRK
+119 EYVGVGMSIDKKK

-147 AKAGIKIGDKII
+147 AKAGMKIGDKVIKVDKTDII
-159 KIDGKDI
+159 
-166 LPLNANETVNMLKG
+166 PLNATETVNLLKG

-189 IVREGKK
+189 VVREGVKN
-196 DPFKVTLIRDNI
+196 PFTVTIIRDTI
-208 KLEMVESR
+208 KLEMVESK
-216 MLENK
+216 MLQDQ

-228 KFGNHTGEEI
+228 KFGNHTGAELK
-238 RKHVEDLQ
+238 KHIEQLQ
-246 TQGMKGLIL
+246 AQGMKGLIL

-275 ITQDMVVYLKY
+275 ITQDLVVYLKY

-291 TKYNRTMKNL
+291 TRYNRTMPNL
-301 GNFPM
+301 GNFPL
-306 IVLVNG
+306 IILVNG

-324 LKDYKRATIIG
+324 IKDYKRGTVIG

-345 EVMPLNDGDALKLT
+345 EVIPLEGGDAIKLT
-359 IAQYF
+359 VAQYF

-398 EAKQNRMKE
+398 EARQNRMKE

-427 GDVQLQRAIEEMDK
+427 GDVQLKKATEEMEK

>member
-1 MKNKKYLLTII
+1 MKNKKYVLLTAIMA
-12 ILGILLSLTVLCSTT
+12 ILLSLPILCSTT
-27 AAKKTAAPAPAANTE
+27 AAKKTDTKTDNTTQQQTAVSE
-42 TVPVTNDPAGYF
+42 PAGYF
-54 KDAGN
+54 KDSGN
-59 LNKITDIINIIQQR
+59 LNKLTNMINIIQQK
-73 FVGKKSPSKQELYE
+73 FVGKKNPTKQELYE
-87 AAMTGI
+87 YAMTGL

-119 EYVGVGMSIDKRK
+119 EYVGVGMSIDKKK

-142 IGSPA
+142 VGSPA
-147 AKAGIKIGDKII
+147 AKAGMKIGDKVTKVDKTDII
-159 KIDGKDI
+159 
-166 LPLNANETVNMLKG
+166 PLNATETVNLLKG
-180 KQGTKVEVE
+180 KQGTKVDVEV
-189 IVREGKK
+189 VREGVKN
-196 DPFKVTLIRDNI
+196 PFTVTIIRDTI
-208 KLEMVESR
+208 KLEMVESK
-216 MLENK
+216 MLPDQ

-228 KFGNHTGEEI
+228 KFGNHTGAELK
-238 RKHVEDLQ
+238 KHIEQLQ
-246 TQGMKGLIL
+246 AQGMKGLIL

-275 ITQDMVVYLKY
+275 LTQDLVVYLKY

-291 TKYNRTMKNL
+291 TRYNRTMPSL
-301 GNFPM
+301 GNFPL
-306 IVLVNG
+306 IILVNG

-324 LKDYKRATIIG
+324 IKDYKRGTIIG

-345 EVMPLNDGDALKLT
+345 EVMPLEGGDAIKLT
-359 IAQYF
+359 VAQYF

-398 EAKQNRMKE
+398 EARENRMKE

-421 DKIISA
+421 DKIITA
-427 GDVQLQRAIEEMDK
+427 GDVQLKRAIEEMEK

>member
-1 MKNKKYLLTII
+1 MKNKKYVLLTTIMV
-12 ILGILLSLTVLCSTT
+12 ILLSLPILCSTT
-27 AAKKTAAPAPAANTE
+27 AAKKTDAKTDNTKQQQAAVSE
-42 TVPVTNDPAGYF
+42 PAGYF
-54 KDAGN
+54 KDSAN
-59 LNKITDIINIIQQR
+59 LNKITNIINIVQQK
-73 FVGKKSPSKQELYE
+73 FVGKKNPTKQELYE
-87 AAMTGI
+87 YAMTGI

-119 EYVGVGMSIDKRK
+119 EYVGVGMSIDKKK

-147 AKAGIKIGDKII
+147 AKAGMKIGDKVIKVDKTDII
-159 KIDGKDI
+159 
-166 LPLNANETVNMLKG
+166 PLNATETVNLLKG
-180 KQGTKVEVE
+180 KQGTKVDVEV
-189 IVREGKK
+189 VREGVKN
-196 DPFKVTLIRDNI
+196 PFVVTIIRDTI
-208 KLEMVESR
+208 KLEMVESK
-216 MLENK
+216 MLPDQ

-228 KFGNHTGEEI
+228 KFGNHTGAELK
-238 RKHVEDLQ
+238 KHIEQLQ
-246 TQGMKGLIL
+246 SQGMKGLIL

-275 ITQDMVVYLKY
+275 ITQDLVVYLKY

-291 TKYNRTMKNL
+291 TRYNRTMPNL
-301 GNFPM
+301 GNFPL
-306 IVLVNG
+306 IILVNG

-324 LKDYKRATIIG
+324 IKDYKRGTIIG

-345 EVMPLNDGDALKLT
+345 EVMPLEGGDAIKLT
-359 IAQYF
+359 VAQYF

-398 EAKQNRMKE
+398 EARQNRMKE

-421 DKIISA
+421 DKIITA
-427 GDVQLQRAIEEMDK
+427 GDVQLKRAVEEMEK

>member
-1 MKNKKYLLTII
+1 MKNKKYVLLTAIMA
-12 ILGILLSLTVLCSTT
+12 ILLSLPILCSTT
-27 AAKKTAAPAPAANTE
+27 AAKKTDTKTDNTTQQQTAVSE
-42 TVPVTNDPAGYF
+42 PAGYF
-54 KDAGN
+54 KDSGN
-59 LNKITDIINIIQQR
+59 LNKLTNMINIIQQK
-73 FVGKKSPSKQELYE
+73 FVGKKNPTKQELYE
-87 AAMTGI
+87 YAMTGL

-119 EYVGVGMSIDKRK
+119 EYVGVGMSIDKKK

-142 IGSPA
+142 VGSPA
-147 AKAGIKIGDKII
+147 AKAGMKIGDKVTKVDKTDII
-159 KIDGKDI
+159 
-166 LPLNANETVNMLKG
+166 PLNATETVNLLKG
-180 KQGTKVEVE
+180 KQGTKVDVEV
-189 IVREGKK
+189 VREGVKN
-196 DPFKVTLIRDNI
+196 PFTVTIVRDTI
-208 KLEMVESR
+208 KLEMVESK
-216 MLENK
+216 MLQDQ

-228 KFGNHTGEEI
+228 KFGNHTGAELK
-238 RKHVEDLQ
+238 KHIEQLQ
-246 TQGMKGLIL
+246 AQGMKGLIL

-275 ITQDMVVYLKY
+275 LTQDLVVYLKY

-291 TKYNRTMKNL
+291 TRYNRTMPSL
-301 GNFPM
+301 GNFPL
-306 IVLVNG
+306 IILVNG

-324 LKDYKRATIIG
+324 IKDYKRGTIIG

-345 EVMPLNDGDALKLT
+345 EVIPLEGGDAIKLT
-359 IAQYF
+359 VAQYF

-398 EAKQNRMKE
+398 EARENRMKE

-427 GDVQLQRAIEEMDK
+427 GDVQLKRATEEMEK

>member
-1 MKNKKYLLTII
+1 MKNKKYLFTII
-12 ILGILLSLTVLCSTT
+12 ILGILLSLTVFCSV
-27 AAKKTAAPAPAANTE
+27 AAKKTAVPAPVTPAAE
-42 TVPVTNDPAGYF
+42 VTNDPAGYF

-73 FVGKKSPSKQELYE
+73 FVGKKNPTKQELYE

-132 DAPLVVVSPF
+132 DAPLIVISPF
-142 IGSPA
+142 VGSPA

-159 KIDGKDI
+159 KIDNKDI
-166 LPLNANETVNMLKG
+166 IPLNATETVNMLKG

-189 IVREGKK
+189 IIREGKK
-196 DPFKVTLIRDNI
+196 DPLKVTLIRDNI

-216 MLENK
+216 MLPDK

-228 KFGNHTGEEI
+228 KFGNHTGEEL
-238 RKHVEDLQ
+238 RKHIVDLQ
-246 TQGMKGLIL
+246 AQGMKGLIL

-267 AQDISSLF
+267 SQDISSLF
-275 ITQDMVVYLKY
+275 ITQDLVVYLKY

-291 TKYNRTMKNL
+291 TRYNRTLKNL
-301 GNFPM
+301 GDFPL

-407 IRTYLE
+407 IGTYLE
-413 KEKGKEET
+413 KEKGKEEA
-421 DKIISA
+421 DKIIAA
-427 GDVQLQRAIEEMDK
+427 GDVQLKRAVEEMEK